1 MSKAAKRT
9 APRPFIDAARAADLL
24 CCDPRTVRKW
34 VEDGRLEGEKVP
46 SLNDRRFE
54 WRIFVDQPQIAQVM
68 ARTEAH
74 PAPRSETPA
83 SSDSSARE
91 IAELRAQLAELRAE
105 RAEERARNAE
115 DQNIQLVAAIQAM
128 TDVLGEFQQGTQHFQ
143 SGSARLANVMSALLD
158 TMAADNTP
166 DSPEGI

>member
-24 CCDPRTVRKW
+24 DCDPRSVRKW
-34 VEDGRLEGEKVP
+34 VEEGRLDGEKVP
-46 SLNDRRFE
+46 SLNGRRFE

-68 ARTEAH
+68 ARTGAATAPQPEAL
-74 PAPRSETPA
+74 P
-83 SSDSSARE
+83 SDPLARE
-91 IAELRAQLAELRAE
+91 NAELRAQLADLRAE
-105 RAEERARNAE
+105 RAEERARIAE
-115 DQNIQLVAAIQAM
+115 GQNIQLVAAIQAM
-128 TDVLGEFQQGTQHFQ
+128 TDVLGDFQQGTEHFQ

-158 TMAADNTP
+158 TMAVNNTP